1 MNFKGVRYPVVA
13 VTLVVTLV
21 FLFGARWVY
30 QRQALDRPLEAAVLA
45 VPGVEEV
52 VVGQRGDALVVRV
65 RAGETPRLEDFVA
78 DLWRAID
85 RVQGGAGVELE
96 ISDSRTERL
105 ENVYHDLHFHV
116 QEAVATGRYSELPA
130 RLEEVSAGT
139 GLTRGRIFVGPDYV
153 YLQLHQE
160 EARLYEIIPRRAA
173 GPSHPAGS
181 DGQPLRLVTVGPWQG

>member
-52 VVGQRGDALVVRV
+52 TVGQRQDVLLVRV
-65 RAGETPRLEDFVA
+65 RAGEVPHLEEFVA
-78 DLWRAID
+78 DLWRAVEA
-85 RVQGGAGVELE
+85 VQEGAAVELE
-96 ISDSRTERL
+96 ISDSRSERL
-105 ENVYHDLHFHV
+105 QNIFYELHFHV
-116 QEAVATGRYSELPA
+116 QEAVATGRFSELPA

-139 GLTRGRIFVGPDYV
+139 GLTRGRVFVGPEYV
-153 YLQLHQE
+153 YVQLHQGQ
-160 EARLYEIIPRRAA
+160 ACLYEIIPRRAS
-173 GPSHPAGS
+173 GPSHPAGL
-181 DGQPLRLVTVGPWQG
+181 DGSPPRLVTVGPWPG